1 LLPAYMIP
9 SAFIIMDSFP
19 LTPNKKIDRKAL
31 PAPDFGKGAYSREPR
46 TPQEEILCDL
56 FKQVLGVSEAGIDD
70 SFFELGGHS
79 LLAAQLMNHIR
90 EVFEIEIGIGKLF
103 ETPTAAGLVQQLAQG
118 KQVRPPVQKGERRD
132 MIPLSFA
139 QRRLWFL
146 YQLEGPSPT
155 YNIPVVIHLSGKLE
169 LGALQD
175 ALFDVTAR
183 HESLRTVFPEQ
194 AGTAHQHILDAAEAK
209 PVLHV
214 HRIEEAELTDR
225 LQSAVRYCFN
235 LAEEPA
241 FRVELFEME
250 ADKYVLVLL
259 LHHIVGDGW
268 SLTPLTKDLKEA
280 YISRKHGEAPQW
292 QELPVQYADYALW
305 QEDVLENTKEKESL
319 AEEQLNYWVDA
330 LADLPDHLEIPTDF
344 PRPAESSYQG
354 ETYRF
359 TLNPKLHKQLLNLS
373 QKNGVSLFMTLQAGL
388 SALLTRLGAGTDIP
402 LGSPVAG
409 RNDDALTDLV
419 GLFINT
425 LVLRTDTSGDPSFRE
440 LLDRVRKVNM
450 NAYENQDL
458 PFERLVEVL
467 NPARSRSKHP
477 LFQIML
483 ALQNTPDPQLDLS
496 DMKSDLSIYSVG
508 AAKFDFT

>member
-1 LLPAYMIP
+1 
-9 SAFIIMDSFP
+9 
-19 LTPNKKIDRKAL
+19 
-31 PAPDFGKGAYSREPR
+31 
-46 TPQEEILCDL
+46 
-56 FKQVLGVSEAGIDD
+56 
-70 SFFELGGHS
+70 
-79 LLAAQLMNHIR
+79 
-90 EVFEIEIGIGKLF
+90 
-103 ETPTAAGLVQQLAQG
+103 
-118 KQVRPPVQKGERRD
+118 
-132 MIPLSFA
+132 
-139 QRRLWFL
+139 
-146 YQLEGPSPT
+146 
-155 YNIPVVIHLSGKLE
+155 
-169 LGALQD
+169 
-175 ALFDVTAR
+175 
-183 HESLRTVFPEQ
+183 
-194 AGTAHQHILDAAEAK
+194 
-209 PVLHV
+209 
-214 HRIEEAELTDR
+214 EEAELTDR

-388 SALLTRLGAGTDIP
+388 SALLTRLGAATDIP

-409 RNDDALTDLV
+409 RNDEALTELV
-419 GLFINT
+419 GLLINT
-425 LVLRTDTSGDPSFRE
+425 LLMRTDTSGDASFRE

-508 AAKFDFT
+508 AAKFDFTLEFRECMTEEGDADGLDGFLEYSTDLFTEDTIVTMVKRFIRLLESAVQNEEQPIGRLEILEQTEKQKLLMSETAMPKEVGEACLPAQFEEQVRLYPKHTALVFEN